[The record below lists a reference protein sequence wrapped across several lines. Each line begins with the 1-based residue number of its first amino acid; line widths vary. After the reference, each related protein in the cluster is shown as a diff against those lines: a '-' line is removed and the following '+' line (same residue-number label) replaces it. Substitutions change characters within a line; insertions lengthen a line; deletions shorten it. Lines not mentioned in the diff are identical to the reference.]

1 MVRKA
6 AFKYVLK
13 ADREGYAVLQM
24 GRFIAMDESGNTQ
37 AVCAFCLVSIPQ
49 KEIDRISEILT
60 VKPSDAPEIITL
72 WQKVCREEFKYS
84 AFRQAFRTTGLE
96 IYDSYL
102 REKLIRIGQLKIQVY
117 FSVFPNHSENNLRIG
132 RLYDEASF
140 LIHAWAQQNQA
151 DALDRSLN
159 IVVDQQVFP
168 EKMLFS
174 CYLRR
179 GRFKAML
186 MPKSNYAPALE
197 SGALH
202 KIAADRENMVDVEQV
217 NSRSY
222 ARIQLSD
229 MIVGCIR
236 EHYAQGV
243 EGYFPLLKPLI
254 YKKNCRI
261 QLSGYVPP
269 AMQSYDLNPPSGI

>member
-1 MVRKA
+1 
-6 AFKYVLK
+6 
-13 ADREGYAVLQM
+13 
-24 GRFIAMDESGNTQ
+24 MDESGNTQ
-37 AVCAFCLVSIPQ
+37 AICAFCLVSIPQ
-49 KEIDRISEILT
+49 KEIGHISEILA
-60 VKPSDAPEIITL
+60 VKPSDADEIRTL
-72 WQKVCREEFKYS
+72 YHKVCNEEFKYT

-96 IYDSYL
+96 VYDEFL
-102 REKLIRIGQLKIQVY
+102 REKLRQIGQLKIQAY
-117 FSVFPNHSENNLRIG
+117 FSIFPTHPDNNVRLS
-132 RLYDEASF
+132 RLYDEASS

-159 IVVDQQVFP
+159 VVVDQQVFP

-174 CYLRR
+174 CFMRR

-186 MPKSNYAPALE
+186 MPKSKYAPALE

-202 KIAADRENMVDVEQV
+202 RIAADRENMVDVEPV

-222 ARIQLSD
+222 MRIQLSD

-243 EGYFPLLKPLI
+243 EEYLPLLKPLI
-254 YKKNCRI
+254 SKKNCRV
-261 QLSGYVPP
+261 QLADYVPP
-269 AMQSYDLNPPSGI
+269 AMQRYDLSPPSGI